1 MIAKTTKM
9 IFEIMRPR
17 IVPRAAS
24 ARGTPVD
31 AGPRAIAYG
40 STMFRR
46 TIRAWFLALASSGLL
61 ACSGGA
67 GGGAGGVAGT
77 GGSGGT
83 TTPPGFEEFPWQ
95 VEVPEVRIERLC
107 ADAAAPDDAS
117 DTTFIDCEMEGATF
131 STEEPRAKDALVV
144 LAYNILRGF
153 EVDGQL
159 EMIRSG
165 IDFPV
170 PDILLLSEVDRGCAR
185 TDFRNIAREYAE
197 GLGYYY
203 VYATEFLEL
212 PGDRGPSGP
221 YDPPVCEH
229 GNAIVSRYPLGNVRQ
244 IRHAQNR
251 SWYMPP
257 GTPSPD
263 EPRLGGRIAIA
274 ADAKIG
280 TRLVR
285 IYVLHL
291 ESTLSTLDI
300 RDAQAEEI
308 AADSEG
314 LRYPTIAG
322 GDFNTFFYFDDLDK
336 GIVKEP
342 AVKSFID
349 RGYADAHQDLD
360 LIDRYTSADP
370 FDMVIDLIFTRN
382 LEVVDAGRCPPERCA
397 SLSDHLPVF
406 VEVRGVL
413 GD

>member
-1 MIAKTTKM
+1 M
-9 IFEIMRPR
+9 
-17 IVPRAAS
+17 
-24 ARGTPVD
+24 D
-31 AGPRAIAYG
+31 AGRRAIAYD
-40 STMFRR
+40 SPMFRR
-46 TIRAWFLALASSGLL
+46 TILAWLLALASSGLL

-67 GGGAGGVAGT
+67 SGGAGGVAGT
-77 GGSGGT
+77 GGQGGT
-83 TTPPGFEEFPWQ
+83 TSTPEFEAFTWQ
-95 VEVPEVRIERLC
+95 VEVPDVRRERLC
-107 ADAAAPDDAS
+107 AEAAAPDDAS
-117 DTTFIDCEMEGATF
+117 DTTFIDCQVEGASF
-131 STEEPRAKDALVV
+131 STGEPTANDQIVV

-153 EVDGQL
+153 EVDAQL

-197 GLGYYY
+197 ALGYYY

-257 GTPSPD
+257 GTPNPD

-314 LRYPTIAG
+314 LSYPTIAG

-342 AVKSFID
+342 AVESFID

-360 LIDRYTSADP
+360 LVDRYTSADP

>member
-1 MIAKTTKM
+1 MIAKMTKM
-9 IFEIMRPR
+9 TFEIIRPR
-17 IVPRAAS
+17 IVPPAGS

-31 AGPRAIAYG
+31 AGRRAIAYG
-40 STMFRR
+40 PTMSRR
-46 TIRAWFLALASSGLL
+46 TIPALFLAFASSGLL

-67 GGGAGGVAGT
+67 SGASGGTGGAGGST
-77 GGSGGT
+77 E
-83 TTPPGFEEFPWQ
+83 PPEFEEFTWWADEPD
-95 VEVPEVRIERLC
+95 VRSERLC
-107 ADAAAPDDAS
+107 AEAAAPDDAS
-117 DTTFIDCEMEGATF
+117 DTTFIDCQIEGATF
-131 STEEPRAKDALVV
+131 STEEPTAKDELVV

-153 EVDGQL
+153 EVDAQL

-165 IDFPV
+165 VDFPV

-203 VYATEFLEL
+203 LYATEFIEL

-229 GNAIVSRYPLGNVRQ
+229 GNAIVSRYPLGNARQ

-257 GTPSPD
+257 GTPNPD

-285 IYVLHL
+285 LYVLHL
-291 ESTLSTLDI
+291 ESTLSALDI

-314 LRYPTIAG
+314 LGYPTIAG

-336 GIVKEP
+336 GTVTVP

-349 RGYADAHQDLD
+349 RGYVDAHQDLA
-360 LIDRYTSADP
+360 LVDRYTSADP
-370 FDMVIDLIFTRN
+370 FDMVIDLIFASG

-406 VEVRGVL
+406 VEVSDVL

>member
-1 MIAKTTKM
+1 M
-9 IFEIMRPR
+9 
-17 IVPRAAS
+17 
-24 ARGTPVD
+24 
-31 AGPRAIAYG
+31 
-40 STMFRR
+40 
-46 TIRAWFLALASSGLL
+46 
-61 ACSGGA
+61 
-67 GGGAGGVAGT
+67 
-77 GGSGGT
+77 
-83 TTPPGFEEFPWQ
+83 
-95 VEVPEVRIERLC
+95 RIERLC

-117 DTTFIDCEMEGATF
+117 DTTFIDCEMEGASF
-131 STEEPRAKDALVV
+131 STEEPSAKDELVV

-197 GLGYYY
+197 GLGYHY

-257 GTPSPD
+257 GTPNPD
-263 EPRLGGRIAIA
+263 EPRLGGRITIA

-291 ESTLSTLDI
+291 ESTLTALDI

-308 AADSEG
+308 AADSEVSAT
-314 LRYPTIAG
+314 RRS
-322 GDFNTFFYFDDLDK
+322 
-336 GIVKEP
+336 P
-342 AVKSFID
+342 AVIST
-349 RGYADAHQDLD
+349 RSS
-360 LIDRYTSADP
+360 TSTTS
-370 FDMVIDLIFTRN
+370 TR
-382 LEVVDAGRCPPERCA
+382 ESSRSRPSSRSSTVGMSMRIRISTSSTATRPPIR
-397 SLSDHLPVF
+397 STWSST
-406 VEVRGVL
+406 
-413 GD
+413 